1 MPYRAL
7 NGRNREANGRRLP
20 FREQCADLA
29 QWLFEVAICNRHTE
43 YRLGLLGWFDFVGL
57 IGFRRIVV
65 APQPDHLRR
74 EFSRPVAGIV
84 RAFAE
89 TKMEV
94 VALELQ
100 RVGKAEVGQR
110 PAAPTVMF
118 DVFGAV
124 LQPNPNITL
133 GLAQDLIWIVL
144 AAVLHVWIFP
154 PLDAGET
161 TDPRNHAAELIGHLP
176 GRVEGADAT
185 RREAGDRAAVSIL
198 ADVVLGGDPSE
209 HFIAKIANVA
219 VAYSV
224 IQGAAHG
231 ILEGALPFVRV
242 GLRKSIGWSAWRA
255 GDIARVD
262 EDADH
267 DGNLFLS
274 NQVIDDVERGIV
286 AIAVDVP
293 AAVLEDHKRGG
304 SVLAVL
310 RGDVNPVFALYA
322 ISDLSTV

>member
-43 YRLGLLGWFDFVGL
+43 YRLGLLGWFDFVRV
-57 IGFRRIVV
+57 IGMRSLVL
-65 APQPDHLRR
+65 APQPDHVRR
-74 EFSRPVAGIV
+74 EFRRPVAGIV

-161 TDPRNHAAELIGHLP
+161 TDPRNHPAELIGHLP
-176 GRVEGADAT
+176 GRVEGADAA
-185 RREAGDRAAVSIL
+185 RRKAGDRAAVSIL
-198 ADVVLGGDPSE
+198 ADVVLGVALSE
-209 HFIAKIANVA
+209 PFISQIASVA
-219 VAYSV
+219 VAYGV
-224 IQGAAHG
+224 IQAPPHAF
-231 ILEGALPFVRV
+231 LEVPPPLFPLAL
-242 GLRKSIGWSAWRA
+242 L
-255 GDIARVD
+255 
-262 EDADH
+262 
-267 DGNLFLS
+267 N
-274 NQVIDDVERGIV
+274 
-286 AIAVDVP
+286 
-293 AAVLEDHKRGG
+293 
-304 SVLAVL
+304 
-310 RGDVNPVFALYA
+310 
-322 ISDLSTV
+322 